1 MSPKPKKLIGMKF
14 EAFQGF
20 VKTGN
25 EFHLQRA
32 RLIPFYK
39 PGDEMALTSIF
50 LSALKLIDPLRKNIF
65 KTISLSNY
73 GTVHIFTEVE
83 FMLFKKK
90 RVDGLII
97 IERGKKIVDACII
110 EVKNKNNELDKNQI
124 DEYVKICKGYKIP
137 KIITISNQF
146 VNFPTQSPVNVKTP
160 KSITSFHLSW
170 TYILTIAHILLI
182 DNETNIDDRDQL
194 NIMKEVLSYFETQK
208 SGIVGFHQMKQGWVE
223 VSQKINSGAS
233 LKIKDVAVDET
244 VSSWIEEEKDM
255 ALKLSR
261 ELGLMVQSG
270 QKKYKNNLKSRIEME
285 KRKLVKDRF
294 LDSSLS
300 IDGAV
305 SDINVIANFGRK
317 NIEMSVN
324 VEPPADKPT
333 RPKITW
339 LRNQLKKC
347 VNKVEDN
354 ASWINKDL
362 MVDINIKFTSKPV
375 RVPLDE
381 LEDAYGKIT
390 GRDIKNF
397 SVVYVNYL
405 GRKFESRKMFVIDI
419 EEMLVQFYEN
429 VVQYLK
435 NWEKPAPKVK
445 PLEEDL

>member
-110 EVKNKNNELDKNQI
+110 EVKNKNNKLDKKKI
-124 DEYVKICKGYKIP
+124 DEYVKICRGYKIP

-285 KRKLVKDRF
+285 KRKLVKERF

-354 ASWINKDL
+354 ASWINNDL

-390 GRDIKNF
+390 GRDIK
-397 SVVYVNYL
+397 L
-405 GRKFESRKMFVIDI
+405 
-419 EEMLVQFYEN
+419 
-429 VVQYLK
+429 
-435 NWEKPAPKVK
+435 
-445 PLEEDL
+445 

>member
-1 MSPKPKKLIGMKF
+1 
-14 EAFQGF
+14 
-20 VKTGN
+20 
-25 EFHLQRA
+25 
-32 RLIPFYK
+32 
-39 PGDEMALTSIF
+39 
-50 LSALKLIDPLRKNIF
+50 
-65 KTISLSNY
+65 
-73 GTVHIFTEVE
+73 
-83 FMLFKKK
+83 
-90 RVDGLII
+90 
-97 IERGKKIVDACII
+97 
-110 EVKNKNNELDKNQI
+110 
-124 DEYVKICKGYKIP
+124 
-137 KIITISNQF
+137 
-146 VNFPTQSPVNVKTP
+146 
-160 KSITSFHLSW
+160 
-170 TYILTIAHILLI
+170 
-182 DNETNIDDRDQL
+182 
-194 NIMKEVLSYFETQK
+194 MKEVLSYFETQK

-233 LKIKDVAVDET
+233 LKLKDVAVDET

-270 QKKYKNNLKSRIEME
+270 QKKYKNDLKSRIEME
-285 KRKLVKDRF
+285 KRKLVKERF

-354 ASWINKDL
+354 ASWINNDL

-381 LEDAYGKIT
+381 LEDVYGKIT

-405 GRKFESRKMFVIDI
+405 GRKFESRKMFVVDI
-419 EEMLVQFYEN
+419 RRLCRSI
-429 VVQYLK
+429 L
-435 NWEKPAPKVK
+435 
-445 PLEEDL
+445 